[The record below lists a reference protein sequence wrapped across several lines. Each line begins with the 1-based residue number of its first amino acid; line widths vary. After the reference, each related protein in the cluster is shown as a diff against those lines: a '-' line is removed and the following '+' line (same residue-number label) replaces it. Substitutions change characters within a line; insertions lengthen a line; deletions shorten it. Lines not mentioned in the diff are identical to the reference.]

1 MGPAI
6 NAYHNRH
13 TREELESDIPGLVR
27 KGSLPELINLIDD
40 PGKRKAD
47 KEGFIACRT
56 EWLDAEMEI
65 RDIEGAGDERLNKA
79 EQSGQQAAAMIS
91 ISIALT
97 VITVLIL
104 TKLL

>member
-1 MGPAI
+1 MG
-6 NAYHNRH
+6 RW
-13 TREELESDIPGLVR
+13 LVGTSR

-40 PGKRKAD
+40 SGRRRED
-47 KEGFIACRT
+47 KEGFIACRA

-65 RDIEGAGDERLNKA
+65 RDIEGAGEERLSKA

-97 VITVLIL
+97 VITVLVLAKIL
-104 TKLL
+104 

>member
-1 MGPAI
+1 
-6 NAYHNRH
+6 
-13 TREELESDIPGLVR
+13 
-27 KGSLPELINLIDD
+27 
-40 PGKRKAD
+40 
-47 KEGFIACRT
+47 
-56 EWLDAEMEI
+56 MEI

>member
-1 MGPAI
+1 MI
-6 NAYHNRH
+6 
-13 TREELESDIPGLVR
+13 
-27 KGSLPELINLIDD
+27 GSLDVLRLNVVFSLLNNLIDD
-40 PGKRKAD
+40 SGKRQEDKDGFKAS
-47 KEGFIACRT
+47 CV
-56 EWLDAEMEI
+56 EWMDAEMEI
-65 RDIEGAGDERLNKA
+65 RDIEGASDERLNKA